1 MEETTFIADPTRLMI
16 AAAVGIV
23 ILLVLIIKFK
33 LHPVLSMMIAAIII
47 GAGAGMPLQMI
58 SDTVEKGVG
67 KTLQGIALLVGLG
80 SMFGGILEVSGG
92 AQRIA
97 ETLIDKLGQKKAGW
111 ALGITGL
118 VIGTTVFFEAGVV
131 VLIPLAFSVAKQTKK
146 STLYYAIP
154 LLAGLASGYAFV
166 PPSAGSVLVANALG
180 VNLGTMIMVGV
191 PTALICMLT
200 SGIIWGNLVGSRIFT
215 DLPANVGEIQDEDER
230 EMPPFGLV
238 LGVILIPLV
247 LILLSTLSK
256 YLPIPE
262 GVQNVLGFIGKPF
275 LALTIA
281 TLAAMY
287 FLGIRRGFTGAQLK
301 KILDHSLRPVGMIL
315 LVIASGGVIRWMLQ
329 DSGLGNIIGPAL
341 EKSGLPLILI
351 AFLIAI
357 LVRAS
362 VGSSIVAMTMASGIM
377 ATMPAVM
384 DTSMLYRAAMCC
396 AICGGATA
404 LSHVNDAG
412 FWLVST
418 FLEIDEK
425 TTLKSWTIMETIIGV
440 TALIVSF
447 IISIFV

>member
-1 MEETTFIADPTRLMI
+1 MEQTVFVANPTRLLI

-23 ILLVLIIKFK
+23 VLLLLIIKFK
-33 LHPVLSMMIAAIII
+33 LHPVISMMIAAIII
-47 GAGAGMPLQMI
+47 GVGAGMPLTMI

-97 ETLIDKLGQKKAGW
+97 QTLIDKLGQKKAGV

-166 PPSAGSVLVANALG
+166 PPSAGSVLVADSLG
-180 VNLGTMIMVGV
+180 VNLGVMIMVGI
-191 PTALICMLT
+191 PTALICMVVA
-200 SGIIWGNLVGSRIFT
+200 GVIWGRFIGDKVFT
-215 DLPANVGEIQDEDER
+215 KLPVNVEEIKDEPKEL
-230 EMPPFGLV
+230 PPFGLV

-247 LILLSTLSK
+247 LILISTISK
-256 YLPIPE
+256 YLPIPAN
-262 GVQNVLGFIGKPF
+262 VQNVLAFIGKPF

-287 FLGIRRGFTGAQLK
+287 FLGIKRGYTGEQLK

-329 DSGLGNIIGPAL
+329 DSGLGEIIGPAL
-341 EKSGLPLILI
+341 EKSGMPLILV
-351 AFLIAI
+351 AFLIAL

-362 VGSSIVAMTMASGIM
+362 VGSSMVAMTMESGIM

-384 DTSMLYRAAMCC
+384 ATSVLYRAAMCC

-412 FWLVST
+412 FWLVGT

-425 TTLKSWTIMETIIGV
+425 TTLKSWTVMETLIGV
-440 TALIVSF
+440 TALIVSL
-447 IISIFV
+447 IISIFA